1 MMKKLSTI
9 LLAFVAFVQTAG
21 AANNNDSNPLA
32 YKGFSG
38 GMMLHA
44 GWAQRGDITVGL
56 APAQALRGVPM
67 GIGGA
72 LKVRFGDHLRVG
84 TEGYT
89 SSLGYG
95 EWGSSLSIG
104 WGGLL
109 VDYTFKVGQF
119 MPYIGATIGGGV
131 VENLTLTSEPA
142 MDTHP
147 EANISYR
154 NYGVGVLVPF
164 AGVEYGLTERMSITL
179 KADYMFSLSATEFDF
194 PSGVRCYIGFMFN
207 H

>member
-1 MMKKLSTI
+1 MKKISTI
-9 LLAFVAFVQTAG
+9 LLVLVAFVQSVVAAG
-21 AANNNDSNPLA
+21 GSGSNPLA

-44 GWAQRGDITVGL
+44 GWVQRGDMVVGF
-56 APAQALRGVPM
+56 APAQRLRGVPM

-109 VDYTFKVGQF
+109 VDYTFKVGKF
-119 MPYIGATIGGGV
+119 LPYIGATIGGGV
-131 VENLTLTSEPA
+131 VENLTLSSEPA
-142 MDTHP
+142 MDILP

-164 AGVEYGLTERMSITL
+164 AGVEYGLTERMSLTF

-194 PSGVRCYIGFMFN
+194 PSGIRCYIGFMFN